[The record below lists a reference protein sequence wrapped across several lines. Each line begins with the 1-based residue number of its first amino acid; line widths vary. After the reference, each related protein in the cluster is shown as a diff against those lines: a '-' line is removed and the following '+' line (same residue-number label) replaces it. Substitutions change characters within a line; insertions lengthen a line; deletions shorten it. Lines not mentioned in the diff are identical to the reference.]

1 MQSDGRYR
9 LYTRRVLTAQE
20 RNVLYWTAEGKTQWE
35 ISIILGIAET
45 TVKTHLKNSRIKLE
59 ASNKTHTVVK
69 AIRQSEL
76 PLFDRLNWLTIEGKQ
91 ASAIDSKN
99 DLNARTGSRVPSRGV
114 SHPQLAKV
122 LQKVDEWIKEA
133 HTPVELF
140 AALDRGCTVLGFDA
154 VMLSCHKSTK
164 EALLLN
170 PTYSTI
176 PLDVMRVYKRLNWI
190 ENDVLLPHIIGGS
203 RAFIW
208 DSTFDRYRDPRGQG
222 FLQFLKRFRLA
233 TGILV
238 PLEDEE
244 GFKSFVS
251 LHAYFQ
257 TQFDLNLIDAVEA
270 FGKNAKKK
278 ADELGI

>member
-9 LYTRRVLTAQE
+9 LYSRRVLTAQE

-35 ISIILGIAET
+35 ISVILGIAET
-45 TVKTHLKNSRIKLE
+45 TVKTHLKNSRLKLE
-59 ASNKTHTVVK
+59 ATNKTHTVVK

-76 PLFDRLNWLTIEGKQ
+76 PLFGRLHWLTIEGKQ
-91 ASAIDSKN
+91 ASAIESKD
-99 DLNARTGSRVPSRGV
+99 DLNARTGLRVPGRCANRP
-114 SHPQLAKV
+114 HLAKI

-164 EALLLN
+164 EALLLD

-176 PLDVMRVYKRLNWI
+176 PLDVMREYKRQNWI

-222 FLQFLKRFRLA
+222 FLQFLKQFRLA

>member
-9 LYTRRVLTAQE
+9 LYGRRVLTAQE

-35 ISIILGIAET
+35 ISVILGIAET
-45 TVKTHLKNSRIKLE
+45 TVKTHLKNSRLKLE

-76 PLFDRLNWLTIEGKQ
+76 PLFGRLHRLSIEGKQ
-91 ASAIDSKN
+91 ASAIDSKE
-99 DLNARTGSRVPSRGV
+99 DLNARTGLRVPGRGASRP
-114 SHPQLAKV
+114 HLAKI
-122 LQKVDEWIKEA
+122 LQKVDEWIEEA

-164 EALLLN
+164 EALLLD

-176 PLDVMRVYKRLNWI
+176 PLDVMREYKRQNWI

-222 FLQFLKRFRLA
+222 FLQFLKQFRLA

-251 LHAYFQ
+251 LHTYFQ
-257 TQFDLNLIDAVEA
+257 TQFDLSLIDAIEA